1 MDLIFL
7 VGTLLAA
14 IILVVVLIMRLHLHA
29 FVSLVIAC
37 FFVGFVTG
45 MPLLQICKS
54 IEAGMGST
62 LGFLATVLG
71 FGSILGKMLE
81 TSGGAE
87 RLARTLINRFGKKK
101 ANWAMMFVGLITGIP
116 VFFQVGFVL
125 LIPLVISVARATGLS
140 IIAIGVPIGVSLQVV
155 HCMLPPHPAAMA
167 IVDTLGA
174 DVGKVI
180 LLGLLICTIC
190 AAVGGPIWTSLI
202 HKRISSDMDSVRETY
217 DEVPDS
223 ELPNFGITLLTI
235 LLPMIIM
242 VSKTLFDLSPW
253 KGTEASMI
261 IDFIGNPITALLISA
276 FFAYWSL
283 GLHRGRMLGPD
294 MYFKH
299 YYLNEQGDPCAGYR
313 ADRYYQ
319 SRQGNVQMRK
329 QWADI
334 VNRKFQELGID
345 QEVSEKTL
353 EAQRQ
358 DLLAQGRFEEA
369 EQFDRIPAPH
379 LGDAYKNPKTVERIK
394 EKVREID
401 EQTEYPGCSADQAA
415 ETDNNDDVVEQKI
428 VCFATDKVLRRVTKE
443 IQQARQRLRQEDIQR
458 LEARIAA
465 EQDDAEAEALANKPI
480 VVTIRDVYEELEY
493 RAEEEAKKRTQ
504 MLVFYKDI
512 KKQIIPDRFL
522 RNAAIERLI
531 GSDYRNTKKRLNRI
545 QEELVP
551 MEQKYIELKD
561 IPYAEKKEFYLS
573 YSDKLRQ
580 KQALEQKIKAYHEEL
595 NKREDEIQT
604 IMDELKAENES
615 HKERLKNLYGKI
627 NKSERMEKIY
637 SEKAMEIKNNVSDF
651 DKILYSRKM
660 PRLVMRHCSL
670 DGETPLTN
678 YQIIPYQGKAFVI
691 LSDVPTEPWER
702 QKKTA
707 LLLGDTVEKGKANVY
722 VVTMYSEGKDISGVS
737 KTTEQVRLYA
747 NAKTAMELQTG
758 KGNHYSPQIQNVQQR
773 RKSEIVGKIE
783 EFLRAATE
791 NTNGRYHAWWD
802 DEEPRKKKDKL
813 KQVEEDLYRGWNM

>member
-253 KGTEASMI
+253 NGTEASMI

-283 GLHRGRMLGPD
+283 GLHRGRMMKELLKFTEQSFGPVAGILLVIGAGGAFNRILLDSGLGTQLGSILMSIHMNPLILAWVVAAIMRFSVGSATVSMMTSAGIVLPLLPQYPGLD
-294 MYFKH
+294 PAIVCLAVGSGAICFSHVTDSGFWIVKEYFGLTVEGALKS
-299 YYLNEQGDPCAGYR
+299 YTVATCLASVT
-313 ADRYYQ
+313 A
-319 SRQGNVQMRK
+319 
-329 QWADI
+329 I
-334 VNRKFQELGID
+334 LLTLGI
-345 QEVSEKTL
+345 S
-353 EAQRQ
+353 
-358 DLLAQGRFEEA
+358 
-369 EQFDRIPAPH
+369 
-379 LGDAYKNPKTVERIK
+379 
-394 EKVREID
+394 
-401 EQTEYPGCSADQAA
+401 
-415 ETDNNDDVVEQKI
+415 
-428 VCFATDKVLRRVTKE
+428 
-443 IQQARQRLRQEDIQR
+443 
-458 LEARIAA
+458 
-465 EQDDAEAEALANKPI
+465 
-480 VVTIRDVYEELEY
+480 
-493 RAEEEAKKRTQ
+493 
-504 MLVFYKDI
+504 
-512 KKQIIPDRFL
+512 
-522 RNAAIERLI
+522 
-531 GSDYRNTKKRLNRI
+531 
-545 QEELVP
+545 
-551 MEQKYIELKD
+551 
-561 IPYAEKKEFYLS
+561 
-573 YSDKLRQ
+573 
-580 KQALEQKIKAYHEEL
+580 
-595 NKREDEIQT
+595 
-604 IMDELKAENES
+604 
-615 HKERLKNLYGKI
+615 
-627 NKSERMEKIY
+627 
-637 SEKAMEIKNNVSDF
+637 
-651 DKILYSRKM
+651 
-660 PRLVMRHCSL
+660 
-670 DGETPLTN
+670 
-678 YQIIPYQGKAFVI
+678 VI
-691 LSDVPTEPWER
+691 
-702 QKKTA
+702 
-707 LLLGDTVEKGKANVY
+707 
-722 VVTMYSEGKDISGVS
+722 
-737 KTTEQVRLYA
+737 
-747 NAKTAMELQTG
+747 
-758 KGNHYSPQIQNVQQR
+758 
-773 RKSEIVGKIE
+773 
-783 EFLRAATE
+783 F
-791 NTNGRYHAWWD
+791 
-802 DEEPRKKKDKL
+802 
-813 KQVEEDLYRGWNM
+813 

>member
-1 MDLIFL
+1 MPDWANTAGQFWDAAEKGRQSNGRAYREIRMGLQEELSLEENIALVEEFL
-7 VGTLLAA
+7 KESG
-14 IILVVVLIMRLHLHA
+14 IGKNHA
-29 FVSLVIAC
+29 FSYAIHDKEAAYDSDHRNIHCHLM
-37 FFVGFVTG
+37 FSEKT
-45 MPLLQICKS
+45 
-54 IEAGMGST
+54 IE
-62 LGFLATVLG
+62 
-71 FGSILGKMLE
+71 KD
-81 TSGGAE
+81 
-87 RLARTLINRFGKKK
+87 R
-101 ANWAMMFVGLITGIP
+101 P
-116 VFFQVGFVL
+116 
-125 LIPLVISVARATGLS
+125 
-140 IIAIGVPIGVSLQVV
+140 
-155 HCMLPPHPAAMA
+155 
-167 IVDTLGA
+167 
-174 DVGKVI
+174 
-180 LLGLLICTIC
+180 
-190 AAVGGPIWTSLI
+190 
-202 HKRISSDMDSVRETY
+202 
-217 DEVPDS
+217 
-223 ELPNFGITLLTI
+223 
-235 LLPMIIM
+235 
-242 VSKTLFDLSPW
+242 
-253 KGTEASMI
+253 
-261 IDFIGNPITALLISA
+261 
-276 FFAYWSL
+276 
-283 GLHRGRMLGPD
+283 LGPD

>member
-1 MDLIFL
+1 MFSEK
-7 VGTLLAA
+7 T
-14 IILVVVLIMRLHLHA
+14 
-29 FVSLVIAC
+29 
-37 FFVGFVTG
+37 
-45 MPLLQICKS
+45 
-54 IEAGMGST
+54 IE
-62 LGFLATVLG
+62 
-71 FGSILGKMLE
+71 KD
-81 TSGGAE
+81 
-87 RLARTLINRFGKKK
+87 R
-101 ANWAMMFVGLITGIP
+101 P
-116 VFFQVGFVL
+116 
-125 LIPLVISVARATGLS
+125 
-140 IIAIGVPIGVSLQVV
+140 
-155 HCMLPPHPAAMA
+155 
-167 IVDTLGA
+167 
-174 DVGKVI
+174 
-180 LLGLLICTIC
+180 
-190 AAVGGPIWTSLI
+190 
-202 HKRISSDMDSVRETY
+202 
-217 DEVPDS
+217 
-223 ELPNFGITLLTI
+223 
-235 LLPMIIM
+235 
-242 VSKTLFDLSPW
+242 
-253 KGTEASMI
+253 
-261 IDFIGNPITALLISA
+261 
-276 FFAYWSL
+276 
-283 GLHRGRMLGPD
+283 LGPD

-813 KQVEEDLYRGWNM
+813 KQVEEDLYRGCNM

>member
-1 MDLIFL
+1 MAHYYFGNHPHACAKNGAKIHTRSHYDYICREGRYSNMQGKKEDLVFSCSGNLPDWANTAGQFWDAAEKGRQSNGRAYREIRMGLQEELSLEENIALVEEFL
-7 VGTLLAA
+7 KESG
-14 IILVVVLIMRLHLHA
+14 IGKNHA
-29 FVSLVIAC
+29 FSYAIHDKEAAYDSDHRNIHCHLMFSEKI
-37 FFVGFVTG
+37 
-45 MPLLQICKS
+45 
-54 IEAGMGST
+54 IE
-62 LGFLATVLG
+62 
-71 FGSILGKMLE
+71 KD
-81 TSGGAE
+81 
-87 RLARTLINRFGKKK
+87 R
-101 ANWAMMFVGLITGIP
+101 P
-116 VFFQVGFVL
+116 
-125 LIPLVISVARATGLS
+125 
-140 IIAIGVPIGVSLQVV
+140 
-155 HCMLPPHPAAMA
+155 
-167 IVDTLGA
+167 
-174 DVGKVI
+174 
-180 LLGLLICTIC
+180 
-190 AAVGGPIWTSLI
+190 
-202 HKRISSDMDSVRETY
+202 
-217 DEVPDS
+217 
-223 ELPNFGITLLTI
+223 
-235 LLPMIIM
+235 
-242 VSKTLFDLSPW
+242 
-253 KGTEASMI
+253 
-261 IDFIGNPITALLISA
+261 
-276 FFAYWSL
+276 
-283 GLHRGRMLGPD
+283 LGPD

-319 SRQGNVQMRK
+319 SRQGNGQMRK

-379 LGDAYKNPKTVERIK
+379 LGDAYKNPKIVERIK

-401 EQTEYPGCSADQAA
+401 EQTEYPGCSADEAA

-480 VVTIRDVYEELEY
+480 VVTIRDVYDELEY

-512 KKQIIPDRFL
+512 KKKIIPDRFL
-522 RNAAIERLI
+522 RNAAIDRLI
-531 GSDYRNTKKRLNRI
+531 GSDYRNAKKRLNRI

-580 KQALEQKIKAYHEEL
+580 KQALEQKIKDYNDQL
-595 NKREDEIQT
+595 NKREDEIQS
-604 IMDELKAENES
+604 IIDELKAENES
-615 HKERLKNLYGKI
+615 HQERLKNLYGEI

-637 SEKAMEIKNNVSDF
+637 SGKAEEIKNNVSDF

-722 VVTMYSEGKDISGVS
+722 VVTMQPEETGISNVL

-773 RKSEIVGKIE
+773 RKAEIVGKIE

-802 DEEPRKKKDKL
+802 DEDPRKKKDKL

>member
-1 MDLIFL
+1 MGLQEELSLEENIALVEEFL
-7 VGTLLAA
+7 KESG
-14 IILVVVLIMRLHLHA
+14 IGKNHA
-29 FVSLVIAC
+29 FSYAIHDKEAAYDSDHRNIHCHLM
-37 FFVGFVTG
+37 FSEKT
-45 MPLLQICKS
+45 
-54 IEAGMGST
+54 IE
-62 LGFLATVLG
+62 
-71 FGSILGKMLE
+71 KD
-81 TSGGAE
+81 
-87 RLARTLINRFGKKK
+87 R
-101 ANWAMMFVGLITGIP
+101 P
-116 VFFQVGFVL
+116 
-125 LIPLVISVARATGLS
+125 
-140 IIAIGVPIGVSLQVV
+140 
-155 HCMLPPHPAAMA
+155 
-167 IVDTLGA
+167 
-174 DVGKVI
+174 
-180 LLGLLICTIC
+180 
-190 AAVGGPIWTSLI
+190 
-202 HKRISSDMDSVRETY
+202 
-217 DEVPDS
+217 
-223 ELPNFGITLLTI
+223 
-235 LLPMIIM
+235 
-242 VSKTLFDLSPW
+242 
-253 KGTEASMI
+253 
-261 IDFIGNPITALLISA
+261 
-276 FFAYWSL
+276 
-283 GLHRGRMLGPD
+283 LGPD

>member
-1 MDLIFL
+1 MFSEK
-7 VGTLLAA
+7 T
-14 IILVVVLIMRLHLHA
+14 
-29 FVSLVIAC
+29 
-37 FFVGFVTG
+37 
-45 MPLLQICKS
+45 
-54 IEAGMGST
+54 IE
-62 LGFLATVLG
+62 
-71 FGSILGKMLE
+71 KD
-81 TSGGAE
+81 
-87 RLARTLINRFGKKK
+87 R
-101 ANWAMMFVGLITGIP
+101 P
-116 VFFQVGFVL
+116 
-125 LIPLVISVARATGLS
+125 
-140 IIAIGVPIGVSLQVV
+140 
-155 HCMLPPHPAAMA
+155 
-167 IVDTLGA
+167 
-174 DVGKVI
+174 
-180 LLGLLICTIC
+180 
-190 AAVGGPIWTSLI
+190 
-202 HKRISSDMDSVRETY
+202 
-217 DEVPDS
+217 
-223 ELPNFGITLLTI
+223 
-235 LLPMIIM
+235 
-242 VSKTLFDLSPW
+242 
-253 KGTEASMI
+253 
-261 IDFIGNPITALLISA
+261 
-276 FFAYWSL
+276 
-283 GLHRGRMLGPD
+283 LGPD

>member
-1 MDLIFL
+1 MAHYYFGNHPHACAKNGAKIHTRSHYDYICREGQYSNMQGKKEDLVFSCSGNLPDWANTAGQFWDAAEKGRQSNGRAYREIRMGLQEELSLEENIALVEEFL
-7 VGTLLAA
+7 KESG
-14 IILVVVLIMRLHLHA
+14 IGKNHA
-29 FVSLVIAC
+29 FSYAIHDKEAAYDSDHRNIHCHLM
-37 FFVGFVTG
+37 FSEKT
-45 MPLLQICKS
+45 
-54 IEAGMGST
+54 IE
-62 LGFLATVLG
+62 
-71 FGSILGKMLE
+71 KD
-81 TSGGAE
+81 
-87 RLARTLINRFGKKK
+87 R
-101 ANWAMMFVGLITGIP
+101 P
-116 VFFQVGFVL
+116 
-125 LIPLVISVARATGLS
+125 
-140 IIAIGVPIGVSLQVV
+140 
-155 HCMLPPHPAAMA
+155 
-167 IVDTLGA
+167 
-174 DVGKVI
+174 
-180 LLGLLICTIC
+180 
-190 AAVGGPIWTSLI
+190 
-202 HKRISSDMDSVRETY
+202 
-217 DEVPDS
+217 
-223 ELPNFGITLLTI
+223 
-235 LLPMIIM
+235 
-242 VSKTLFDLSPW
+242 
-253 KGTEASMI
+253 
-261 IDFIGNPITALLISA
+261 
-276 FFAYWSL
+276 
-283 GLHRGRMLGPD
+283 LGPD

-379 LGDAYKNPKTVERIK
+379 LGDAYKNPKIVERIK

-747 NAKTAMELQTG
+747 NAKTSMELQTG

>member
-1 MDLIFL
+1 MQGKKEDLVFSCSGNLPDWANTAGQFWDAAEKGRQSNGRAYREIRMGLQEELSLEENIALVEEFL
-7 VGTLLAA
+7 KESG
-14 IILVVVLIMRLHLHA
+14 IGKNHA
-29 FVSLVIAC
+29 FSYAIHDKEAAYDSDHRNIHCHLM
-37 FFVGFVTG
+37 FSEKT
-45 MPLLQICKS
+45 
-54 IEAGMGST
+54 IE
-62 LGFLATVLG
+62 
-71 FGSILGKMLE
+71 KD
-81 TSGGAE
+81 
-87 RLARTLINRFGKKK
+87 R
-101 ANWAMMFVGLITGIP
+101 P
-116 VFFQVGFVL
+116 
-125 LIPLVISVARATGLS
+125 
-140 IIAIGVPIGVSLQVV
+140 
-155 HCMLPPHPAAMA
+155 
-167 IVDTLGA
+167 
-174 DVGKVI
+174 
-180 LLGLLICTIC
+180 
-190 AAVGGPIWTSLI
+190 
-202 HKRISSDMDSVRETY
+202 
-217 DEVPDS
+217 
-223 ELPNFGITLLTI
+223 
-235 LLPMIIM
+235 
-242 VSKTLFDLSPW
+242 
-253 KGTEASMI
+253 
-261 IDFIGNPITALLISA
+261 
-276 FFAYWSL
+276 
-283 GLHRGRMLGPD
+283 LGPD

-379 LGDAYKNPKTVERIK
+379 LGDAYKNPKIVERIK